1 METTIRLS
9 HNTDK
14 MLLIV
19 ATTLTLLYYIALSST
34 HFHATSKIEEGT
46 IVVKNDSITTV
57 IIPDKR

>member
-1 METTIRLS
+1 METTRLTHS
-9 HNTDK
+9 VDK
-14 MLLIV
+14 LLLIV
-19 ATTLTLLYYIALSST
+19 ATTLTLSYYIALSST

>member
-34 HFHATSKIEEGT
+34 HFHATSKIEEGV
-46 IVVKNDSITTV
+46 IIQRNDSITTV